1 MNRILPLFQGLVSF
15 GGGGIATLTAG
26 QQNTDSY
33 NTLTVFSSI
42 VWDGMFLNL
51 S

>member
-1 MNRILPLFQGLVSF
+1 MNRIVPLFQVLVSF
-15 GGGGIATLTAG
+15 GGDGIATLTAG
-26 QQNTDSY
+26 QQNTDSHD
-33 NTLTVFSSI
+33 TLTIFSSI